1 MTESEILLTL
11 GALFL
16 AGLAADL
23 AGRFSGVP
31 RVTLLL
37 LVGIAIGPSG
47 FSLLP
52 TAFVEDWFPLLTY
65 VALSMIGFL
74 LGQKLTLQQLREG
87 GGVVLGVSIGKAV
100 GATLIVALALMLL
113 GVDLPFALLLG
124 GIAAA
129 TDPAATFDVVRESGI
144 EGKFTDTL
152 LEVVAIDDA
161 WGLLL
166 FAILMATAAGMLD
179 PGNVGATLWGG
190 SLEIGGSLLLGLVL
204 GVPMAY
210 LTGRIRAGEPT
221 QAEALGLVLLCS
233 GAAIALDLSP
243 ILSSMVMGSTVA
255 SLASHH
261 NQPFDVIEGFEWPF
275 MILFFILIGASL
287 DLGGLGHLGWIGATY
302 IIARAL
308 GTWLG
313 CGIGA
318 HLTHASHDIK
328 RWMGLALLPQAG
340 VAMGMALLASQ
351 RFPEF
356 ADDLLTIVIAS
367 TIILEI
373 SAPVLT
379 QRVLAR
385 VGGSAV
391 P

>member
-1 MTESEILLTL
+1 MSESDILLTL

-23 AGRFSGVP
+23 VGRFSRLP

-37 LVGIAIGPSG
+37 VVGIAIGPSG

-52 TAFVEDWFPLLTY
+52 SAFIAEWFPLLTHI
-65 VALSMIGFL
+65 ALSMIGFL
-74 LGQKLTLQQLREG
+74 LGQKLTLEKLREG
-87 GGVVLGVSIGKAV
+87 GRVVLGVSMGKAV
-100 GATLIVALALMLL
+100 GATLVVALALVLV
-113 GVDLPFALLLG
+113 GVDLPLALLLG
-124 GIAAA
+124 GVAAA
-129 TDPAATFDVVRESGI
+129 TAPAATYDVVHESGVR
-144 EGKFTDTL
+144 GKFADML

-166 FAILMATAAGMLD
+166 FSILMAAAAAMLD
-179 PGNVGATLWGG
+179 PGAAGAALWDG
-190 SLEIGGSLLLGLVL
+190 SLEIGGSLVLGFVL

-233 GAAIALDLSP
+233 GAAIALNFSP
-243 ILSSMVMGSTVA
+243 ILTSMVMGSTVA

-261 NQPFDVIEGFEWPF
+261 SQPFDVIEGFEWPF
-275 MILFFILIGASL
+275 MILFFILTGASL
-287 DLGGLGHLGWIGATY
+287 EIGEIGHLGWIGATY
-302 IIARAL
+302 ILARAL

-318 HLTHASHDIK
+318 RLTHASHDIR

-340 VAMGMALLASQ
+340 VALGMALLASQ
-351 RFPEF
+351 RFPEL

-367 TIILEI
+367 TVLLELTT
-373 SAPVLT
+373 PVLT
-379 QRVLAR
+379 RRVLTR
-385 VGGSAV
+385 VGAN
-391 P
+391 

>member
-1 MTESEILLTL
+1 
-11 GALFL
+11 
-16 AGLAADL
+16 
-23 AGRFSGVP
+23 
-31 RVTLLL
+31 
-37 LVGIAIGPSG
+37 
-47 FSLLP
+47 
-52 TAFVEDWFPLLTY
+52 
-65 VALSMIGFL
+65 MIGFL
-74 LGQKLTLQQLREG
+74 LGQKLTVQQLREG
-87 GGVVLGVSIGKAV
+87 GRVVLGVSVGKAV
-100 GATLIVALALMLL
+100 GATLIVALALILL

-129 TDPAATFDVVRESGI
+129 TDPAATFDVVQESGI
-144 EGKFTDTL
+144 EGKFADTL

-166 FAILMATAAGMLD
+166 FTILMATAAAMFD
-179 PGNVGATLWGG
+179 PGNAGATLWEG
-190 SLEIGGSLLLGLVL
+190 SLEIAGSLVL
-204 GVPMAY
+204 GFVIGAPMAY

-233 GAAIALDLSP
+233 GAAIALNFSP
-243 ILSSMVMGSTVA
+243 ILTSMVMGSTVA

-261 NQPFDVIEGFEWPF
+261 SQPFDVIEGFEWPF
-275 MILFFILIGASL
+275 MILFFILTGASL
-287 DLGGLGHLGWIGATY
+287 EIGGLGHLGWIGATY
-302 IIARAL
+302 IVARAL

-351 RFPEF
+351 RFPEL
-356 ADDLLTIVIAS
+356 ADDLLTVAIAS
-367 TIILEI
+367 TIVLELTAPIL
-373 SAPVLT
+373 T
-379 QRVLAR
+379 RRVLAR
-385 VGGSAV
+385 VGGSGV